1 MLDFFEGEARQTGFH
16 NNQGLLPQKAA
27 REQKPSFA
35 GAGDRGCCGVWLCP
49 VRGAGHAT
57 PVLAELPVHPQHED
71 LPHSPAGT
79 LALIWGIRLPAHRA
93 FGNK

>member
-1 MLDFFEGEARQTGFH
+1 MR
-16 NNQGLLPQKAA
+16 
-27 REQKPSFA
+27 S
-35 GAGDRGCCGVWLCP
+35 
-49 VRGAGHAT
+49 AGHAT